1 MTRERSGHAVDWRPA
16 TLACVLYAVLL
27 AAVVWFD
34 VLPWARGLLEAVP
47 S

>member
-1 MTRERSGHAVDWRPA
+1 MTRERPDHAIDWRA
-16 TLACVLYAVLL
+16 VTLACVLYAVLL

-34 VLPWARGLLEAVP
+34 VLPWARGALEAVP